1 MNIDNIEKCK
11 ALLDQ
16 REKLQLASDLLGNGQ
31 ARVVITQGFGKDAEK
46 TDLFDEQL
54 NMAVQDAIAERIKQ
68 IEKHIERL

>member
-1 MNIDNIEKCK
+1 MKVENIEKCK

-31 ARVVITQGFGKDAEK
+31 ARVVITQGFGQDAEK

-68 IEKHIERL
+68 IEEHIERL